1 MSRSICHL
9 PLFLCGK
16 FIPSLETIGRM
27 EGSRSDREF
36 ESRARVGS
44 STIFFDRAI
53 LRETRTGIRGLFI
66 PFGAVWLSQFALP
79 VSRSP
84 ARSSRVS
91 MPRVFFLFLFPLD
104 SLSVPLPLP
113 DFARVI
119 RIAAAFQRSTLR
131 RPEHELL
138 ASSFSN
144 TWPLLSGF
152 VGAQRRKTKSRPFRN
167 SSLDDDKK
175 RISRAEISSSIG

>member
-1 MSRSICHL
+1 
-9 PLFLCGK
+9 
-16 FIPSLETIGRM
+16 M

-91 MPRVFFLFLFPLD
+91 MPRVFSLSLPLSLGFPFRPTPAAGFRPSDSNRRRVPTIDASTARARAPRLFLLEH
-104 SLSVPLPLP
+104 L
-113 DFARVI
+113 AVI
-119 RIAAAFQRSTLR
+119 KRFR
-131 RPEHELL
+131 RRAKEKNEIETV
-138 ASSFSN
+138 SK
-144 TWPLLSGF
+144 LLS
-152 VGAQRRKTKSRPFRN
+152 
-167 SSLDDDKK
+167 
-175 RISRAEISSSIG
+175 

>member
-1 MSRSICHL
+1 
-9 PLFLCGK
+9 
-16 FIPSLETIGRM
+16 M

-91 MPRVFFLFLFPLD
+91 MPRVFFLFLPLSLGFAFRPTPAAGFRPSD
-104 SLSVPLPLP
+104 SNRRRVPTI
-113 DFARVI
+113 DASTARARAPRLFLLEHLAVI
-119 RIAAAFQRSTLR
+119 KRFR
-131 RPEHELL
+131 RRAKEKNEIETVSKLL
-138 ASSFSN
+138 F
-144 TWPLLSGF
+144 
-152 VGAQRRKTKSRPFRN
+152 
-167 SSLDDDKK
+167 
-175 RISRAEISSSIG
+175 